1 MVNMVDVFALSF
13 AVVVAVLTARVL
25 ELSRRPQELPS
36 RRAILA
42 RFHHRS
48 SRLWLSFA
56 MLAAVD
62 VALIAFAVVCFGGV
76 PGALLG
82 IGAHGWALGVA
93 LLTTAALVSVVLA
106 VVVSVWVRAR

>member
-1 MVNMVDVFALSF
+1 MVNMVDVFALGF
-13 AVVVAVLTARVL
+13 AIVVAVLTARLL
-25 ELSRRPQELPS
+25 ELSRCSRELPS
-36 RRAILA
+36 REAILA

-48 SRLWLSFA
+48 SRFWLSVA
-56 MLAAVD
+56 VLAVVD
-62 VALIAFAVVCFGGV
+62 IALVAFAVVCFGGV

-106 VVVSVWVRAR
+106 VVVSVWVRAQ